1 MAIDLQIYYFFKEE
15 EEEEEEKKK
24 RAKLI
29 FNYLKTDKIKKTN

>member
-1 MAIDLQIYYFFKEE
+1 MAIDLQIYFFLEKKKK
-15 EEEEEEKKK
+15 KKK